1 MKYKEVKVQLV
12 QGKLYIQT
20 QGSQSNASSSAAR
33 KNEYNMTAIQLLS
46 AINYKACEEKKEFK
60 LVQDSDVNV

>member
-20 QGSQSNASSSAAR
+20 QAATESSSKSGAS
-33 KNEYNMTAIQLLS
+33 KSDYVMTSIQLHS

-60 LVQDSDVNV
+60 LVKETEVDV